1 MDTVVKATDLKK
13 MYDKV
18 VAVDGISFEVGAG
31 ETVGLVGP
39 NGAGKTTTIHM
50 LLGLL
55 SPTAGEIEILGKKFS
70 TAREYILG
78 HLNFVG
84 AQVFL
89 PGNLTVKQNLTI
101 FSMLYGQKPSK
112 DKINELLA
120 KFHLEKFAKQKAGKL
135 SSGESARLNLAKA
148 FINDPKLLLLDE
160 PTASLDPSIAVE
172 VRKIIKKQQEALGT
186 AIVWTSHNM
195 REIETVCDRVIFIH
209 HGKILAS
216 GTPSELRAQFNI
228 QDMEEIFINLA
239 ARGAQ

>member
-1 MDTVVKATDLKK
+1 MEPIVRITDLRKT
-13 MYDKV
+13 YDKV

-55 SPTAGEIEILGKKFS
+55 SPTAGEIEILGKKFHS
-70 TAREYILG
+70 AREHILERI
-78 HLNFVG
+78 NFVG

-89 PGNLTVKQNLTI
+89 PGNLTVRQNLTI
-101 FSMLYGQKPSK
+101 FSMLYGHKPSK
-112 DKINELLA
+112 HKIDELLD

-160 PTASLDPSIAVE
+160 PTASLDPSSAVE
-172 VRKIIKKQQEALGT
+172 VRQIIRKHQETLGT
-186 AIVWTSHNM
+186 AIIWTSHNM
-195 REIETVCDRVIFIH
+195 REIETVCDRVIFMH
-209 HGKILAS
+209 HGKILAN
-216 GTPSELRAQFNI
+216 GTPADLRSQFGI
-228 QDMEEIFINLA
+228 RDMEEIFINLA
-239 ARGAQ
+239 ARGA